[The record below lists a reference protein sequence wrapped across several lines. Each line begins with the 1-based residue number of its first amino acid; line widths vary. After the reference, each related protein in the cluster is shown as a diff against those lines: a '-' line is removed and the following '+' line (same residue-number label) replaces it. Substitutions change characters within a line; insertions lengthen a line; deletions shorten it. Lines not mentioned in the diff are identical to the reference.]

1 MIQKGTAKVM
11 FRKVLIANRGEIA
24 VRIIRACKEMGI
36 ETVAIYST
44 PDSDALHA
52 QLADEAVCV
61 GPAKAQDSY
70 LNIKNIL
77 SAAMITGCDAVHP
90 GFGFLSENASFA
102 DLVKKCDLSFIGPDG
117 DIIRAMGNKSEA
129 RRRMIACGVPVVP
142 GSDGGVDSVE
152 QGLKEAEK
160 IGYPV
165 LIKASSGGGGRG
177 MRKAF
182 SPEEFESAFSTA
194 KAEAKACFGDDEVYI
209 EKLIQQPRHIEFQI
223 FADTKGNVIHLGE
236 RECSIQR
243 RNQKMVEESPSRA
256 LTPALREEMGAHAVT
271 AARAAEYRNAGT
283 IEFVLDKDGN
293 HYFIEMNTRVQ
304 VEHPVTEMVTGVD
317 IIREQIRIAAGLPLS
332 LKQADV
338 KLQGASI
345 ECRINAESPYDG
357 FRPCP
362 GQIMGLHLP
371 GGPGVRVDTALYP
384 GCEISPYYDNMIA
397 KLIVHG
403 ATRADAIRKMR
414 RALEEFLIEGVET
427 NIELQYL
434 ILHHQDFIKGRYD
447 TGFMEKFLDL
457 LIENEKAI
465 TEI

>member
-1 MIQKGTAKVM
+1 M
-11 FRKVLIANRGEIA
+11 FRKILIANRGEIA

-36 ETVAIYST
+36 ETVVIYSE

-102 DLVKKCDLSFIGPDG
+102 DLVKKCGLVFIGPDG
-117 DIIRAMGNKSEA
+117 DVIRAMGNKSEA
-129 RRRMIACGVPVVP
+129 RRRMVACGVPVVP
-142 GSDGGVDSVE
+142 GSVGGVDSLE
-152 QGLKEAEK
+152 QGLAEAEK

-177 MRKAF
+177 MRRVF
-182 SPEEFESAFSTA
+182 SPEEFECAFSTA
-194 KAEAKACFGDDEVYI
+194 KAEAKACFGDDEVYV

-223 FADTKGNVIHLGE
+223 FADSKGNVIHLGE

-243 RNQKMVEESPSRA
+243 RNQKMIEESPSRA
-256 LTPALREEMGAHAVT
+256 LTPALREKMGEHAVM

-283 IEFVLDKDGN
+283 VEFVLDKQGN
-293 HYFIEMNTRVQ
+293 YYFIEMNTRVQ

-317 IIREQIRIAAGLPLS
+317 IIREQIRVAAGFPLS
-332 LKQADV
+332 MNQEDV
-338 KLQGASI
+338 KLRGASI
-345 ECRINAESPYDG
+345 ECRINAENPYEG

-362 GQIMGLHLP
+362 GQIVGLHLP

-384 GCEISPYYDNMIA
+384 GCKISPHYDNMIA

-403 ATRADAIRKMR
+403 PTRADAIRKMR
-414 RALEEFLIEGVET
+414 RSLEEFLIQGVET

-447 TGFMEKFLDL
+447 TGFMEKHLDTL
-457 LIENEKAI
+457 VSY
-465 TEI
+465 